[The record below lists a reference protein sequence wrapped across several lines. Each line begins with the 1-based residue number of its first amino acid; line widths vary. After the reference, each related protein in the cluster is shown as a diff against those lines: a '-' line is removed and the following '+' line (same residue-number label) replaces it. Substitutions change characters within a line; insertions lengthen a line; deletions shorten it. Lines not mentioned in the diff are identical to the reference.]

1 MTNGAIK
8 VNWFYV
14 CTVEGQLLKDSYW
27 KAGLRYTIRRQLL
40 STKKASNTV
49 VAAKTVVASTTV
61 VASAFTVA
69 AAKTVVASSTV
80 AAAFTVEAGSETVS
94 NDCSR
99 STTTT
104 SLIRHFH

>member
-1 MTNGAIK
+1 MLN
-8 VNWFYV
+8 
-14 CTVEGQLLKDSYW
+14 DSYW

-40 STKKASNTV
+40 STKKAS
-49 VAAKTVVASTTV
+49 TTV

-69 AAKTVVASSTV
+69 AAKTVEAAKTLAAKTV
-80 AAAFTVEAGSETVS
+80 AAFTVEAGSKTVS

>member
-1 MTNGAIK
+1 M
-8 VNWFYV
+8 
-14 CTVEGQLLKDSYW
+14 LKDSYW
-27 KAGLRYTIRRQLL
+27 KAGLRYTTRRQLL
-40 STKKASNTV
+40 STKK
-49 VAAKTVVASTTV
+49 ASTTV

-80 AAAFTVEAGSETVS
+80 AAAFTVEAGSKTVS